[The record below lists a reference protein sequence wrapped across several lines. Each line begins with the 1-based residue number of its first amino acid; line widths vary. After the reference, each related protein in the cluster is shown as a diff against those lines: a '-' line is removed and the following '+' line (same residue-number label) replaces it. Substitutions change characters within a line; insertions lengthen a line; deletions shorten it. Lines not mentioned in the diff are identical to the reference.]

1 MKKLISALPDFDF
14 VMHHQLG
21 PDEHAVL
28 LRKDGAYSVCKMQP
42 RRMIVMSPNYVA
54 AGNGLLTAP
63 LTKHGLTDLLQ
74 WADYEEAAER
84 FKVMASLPDNV
95 VSFLPDRRPIG

>member
-1 MKKLISALPDFDF
+1 MKKLISALPEFDV
-14 VMHHQLG
+14 VMHHRLG

-28 LRKDGAYSVCKMQP
+28 LRKDGAYSVCTMQP
-42 RRMIVMSPNYVA
+42 RRMIALSPNFVA
-54 AGNGLLTAP
+54 DGHGLLTAP

-84 FKVMASLPDNV
+84 FRAMSGLPANV
-95 VSFLPDRRPIG
+95 VSFLPQHRPPG